1 MTDTVRRPSTAEAQ
15 PEPGSTAR
23 HRPPAPLDKAVF
35 GVAAAIVV
43 AFVLWG
49 ALNPTGMGEVTGSVL
64 TWLEDSFGWLF
75 VLTTAS
81 FVVFSGYLAL
91 SRYGNVRLGR
101 DDSEPEFSTFSW
113 VSMMFAT
120 GMGIG
125 LIFWGVAE
133 PLTHLNTPPMGMAE
147 PGTPEAAR
155 LAMEY
160 TFFHWGLHPWAIYAV
175 IGLSIAYFAYRKGHG
190 NLISGAFRPLIGDA
204 AGRAPGKAVD
214 VVAIFAT
221 LVGSATSLG
230 LGALQITGGLDT
242 VFDGSG
248 KSVGLALVVI
258 WVLTACFVVSAVTG
272 VEKGVQFLSNANAV
286 AAVVLVLFLF
296 VVGPT
301 VFILGTFTEGVG
313 AYLTQLPTMSGRT
326 GAFDPDQ
333 ASWLNGWTIFYWAWW
348 VSWTPF
354 VGMFIA
360 RISKGRTI
368 RQFVA
373 YVIVVPS
380 LVSFVW
386 FSIMGGAA
394 FDLQLNRGRPLGRT
408 LAEEGTESI
417 LFTVL
422 RSYPLAAVTVVLA
435 ILLIAIFFI
444 TGADSASIVM
454 GMLSQNGEEEP
465 RRWLVVFWGVA
476 QGAVASMLLWS
487 GGDDLRAGLTALQ
500 NLVII
505 VGGAFMLVIIA
516 MCVSLMTSLRSEP
529 YESTLP
535 VRVRKAVQHVQQHQQ
550 EEQHAIAL
558 TALGASHEEIVR
570 AGISGGP
577 SVTPDRHDVGSPH
590 VVDVRDPAL
599 ADPARPEDGGA
610 VPGDDAAARSQAG
623 DRRAR

>member
-1 MTDTVRRPSTAEAQ
+1 VTDTARRTTT
-15 PEPGSTAR
+15 GSDSGLASGEGR
-23 HRPPAPLDKAVF
+23 SHPLPLDKGVF
-35 GVAAAIVV
+35 FVAAAVVV

-49 ALNPTGMGEVTGSVL
+49 ALRPEVMGETTTSTLG
-64 TWLEDSFGWLF
+64 WLERNFGWLF
-75 VLTTAS
+75 VLTTAA

-91 SRYGNVRLGR
+91 SRYGNIRLGA
-101 DDSEPEFSTFSW
+101 DDSVPEFSTFSW

-175 IGLSIAYFAYRKGHG
+175 IGLAIAYFAYRKGYG
-190 NLISGAFRPLIGDA
+190 NLISGTFRPLIGDA
-204 AGRAPGKAVD
+204 AGRAPGKAID

-221 LVGSATSLG
+221 LFGSATSLG
-230 LGALQITGGLDT
+230 LGALQITGGLDN

-248 KSVGLALVVI
+248 KSVGLALAVI

-272 VEKGVQFLSNANAV
+272 IEKGVQFLSNANAV
-286 AAVVLVLFLF
+286 AAVALVLFLF

-301 VFILGTFTEGVG
+301 VFMLSTFTEGVG
-313 AYLTQLPTMSGRT
+313 VYLTQLPTMSGRT
-326 GAFDPDQ
+326 GAFDADQ
-333 ASWLNGWTIFYWAWW
+333 ATWLNGWTIFYWAWW
-348 VSWTPF
+348 ISWTPF

-394 FDLQLNRGRPLGRT
+394 FDLQLNQGVALGKT

-422 RSYPLAAVTVVLA
+422 RDYPLSSITVVLA
-435 ILLIAIFFI
+435 IFLIAIFFI

-454 GMLSQNGEEEP
+454 GMLSQHGEEEP
-465 RRWLVVFWGVA
+465 KRWLVIFWGVA
-476 QGAVASMLLWS
+476 QGAVASVLLWS

-505 VGGAFMLVIIA
+505 VGSVFMLVIIT
-516 MCVSLMTSLRSEP
+516 MCVSLMKALRAEP

-535 VRVRKAVQHVQQHQQ
+535 SRVRRAVQYVQRRDQQ
-550 EEQHAIAL
+550 KQHAIAL
-558 TALGASHEEIVR
+558 TALGADYHEIE
-570 AGISGGP
+570 
-577 SVTPDRHDVGSPH
+577 PDAKEHPTDQPPH
-590 VVDVRDPAL
+590 
-599 ADPARPEDGGA
+599 
-610 VPGDDAAARSQAG
+610 
-623 DRRAR
+623 

>member
-1 MTDTVRRPSTAEAQ
+1 VTDTVSRPGAGAH
-15 PEPGSTAR
+15 PD
-23 HRPPAPLDKAVF
+23 PAAVGGTRGPLPLDKAVF
-35 GVAAAIVV
+35 GVAAVAVV
-43 AFVLWG
+43 GFVLWG
-49 ALNPTGMGEVTGSVL
+49 ALAPDRMGQVTGDTL
-64 TWLEDSFGWLF
+64 TWLENSFGWLF
-75 VLTTAS
+75 VLTTAA

-91 SRYGNVRLGR
+91 SRYGNVKLGP

-133 PLTHLNTPPMGMAE
+133 PLTHLNTPPMGMAKA
-147 PGTPEAAR
+147 GTPQAAR

-175 IGLSIAYFAYRKGHG
+175 IGLAIAYFAYRKGYG
-190 NLISGAFRPLIGDA
+190 NVISGTFRPLIGDA
-204 AGRAPGKAVD
+204 AGRAPGKAID

-221 LVGSATSLG
+221 LFGSATSLG
-230 LGALQITGGLDT
+230 LGALQITGGLDN

-248 KSVGLALVVI
+248 KSVALALVVI
-258 WVLTACFVVSAVTG
+258 WILTACFVVSAVTG
-272 VEKGVQFLSNANAV
+272 IEKGVQLLSNANAV

-301 VFILGTFTEGVG
+301 VFILSTFTEGLG

-326 GAFDPDQ
+326 GAFDADQ
-333 ASWLNGWTIFYWAWW
+333 AAWLNGWTIFYWAWW
-348 VSWTPF
+348 ISWTPF

-394 FDLQLNRGRPLGRT
+394 FDLQLNQGKDLGRQ
-408 LAEEGTESI
+408 LADEGTESI

-422 RSYPLAAVTVVLA
+422 RDYPLASVTVVLA
-435 ILLIAIFFI
+435 IFLIAIFFI

-454 GMLSQNGEEEP
+454 GMLSQHGEEEP
-465 RRWLVVFWGVA
+465 RRWLVIFWGVA
-476 QGAVASMLLWS
+476 QGAVASVLLWS

-516 MCVSLMTSLRSEP
+516 MCVSLVKALRAEP

-535 VRVRKAVQHVQQHQQ
+535 ERVRRAVQYVQEHDQQ
-550 EEQHAIAL
+550 EQHSIAL
-558 TALGASHEEIVR
+558 TALGADNLQVL
-570 AGISGGP
+570 P
-577 SVTPDRHDVGSPH
+577 DPDRRRGD
-590 VVDVRDPAL
+590 
-599 ADPARPEDGGA
+599 ED
-610 VPGDDAAARSQAG
+610 D
-623 DRRAR
+623 

>member
-1 MTDTVRRPSTAEAQ
+1 VTDTVSRPTTGAEPDPMRAGGPRRS
-15 PEPGSTAR
+15 R
-23 HRPPAPLDKAVF
+23 PLDKAVF
-35 GVAAAIVV
+35 GVAAGAAL
-43 AFVLWG
+43 AFVVWG
-49 ALNPTGMGEVTGSVL
+49 ALAPNEMGEATTKTL
-64 TWLEDSFGWLF
+64 TWLEKSFGWLF
-75 VLTTAS
+75 VLTTAA
-81 FVVFSGYLAL
+81 FVIFSGYLAL
-91 SRYGNVRLGR
+91 SRYGNIKLGP
-101 DDSEPEFSTFSW
+101 DDAVPEFSTFSW

-133 PLTHLNTPPMGMAE
+133 PLTHLNNPPMGMAE
-147 PGTPEAAR
+147 PGTPQAAR

-175 IGLSIAYFAYRKGHG
+175 IGLSIAYFAYRKGYG
-190 NLISGAFRPLIGDA
+190 NLISATFRPLIGDA
-204 AGRAPGKAVD
+204 AGRAPGKAID

-221 LVGSATSLG
+221 LFGSATSLG
-230 LGALQITGGLDT
+230 LGALQITGGLDN

-248 KSVGLALVVI
+248 KSVALALLVI

-272 VEKGVQFLSNANAV
+272 IEKGVQFLSNANAI

-301 VFILGTFTEGVG
+301 VFILSTFTEGIG

-333 ASWLNGWTIFYWAWW
+333 AAWLNSWTIFYWAWW

-380 LVSFVW
+380 MVSFVW

-394 FDLQLNRGRPLGRT
+394 FDLQLNQGVDLGKT
-408 LAEEGTESI
+408 LADEGTESI

-422 RSYPLAAVTVVLA
+422 RDYPLPSITVVLA
-435 ILLIAIFFI
+435 IFLIAIFFI

-465 RRWLVVFWGVA
+465 KRWLVIFWGVA
-476 QGAVASMLLWS
+476 QGAVASVLLWS

-500 NLVII
+500 SLVII
-505 VGGAFMLVIIA
+505 VGGVFMLVIIA
-516 MCVSLMTSLRSEP
+516 MCVSLLKALRAEP

-535 VRVRKAVQHVQQHQQ
+535 SRLRRAVQHVQRHDQQ
-550 EEQHAIAL
+550 EQHAIAL
-558 TALGASHEEIVR
+558 AALGADHQEIV
-570 AGISGGP
+570 
-577 SVTPDRHDVGSPH
+577 PDAQERRS
-590 VVDVRDPAL
+590 DP
-599 ADPARPEDGGA
+599 
-610 VPGDDAAARSQAG
+610 
-623 DRRAR
+623 